1 MTNSASID
9 KSAVQVLNSPFS
21 YIKIN
26 SFNLD
31 VIRHSDDPDDL
42 LMNLS
47 FDILTGEWLPEEN
60 NNLVLVISLESIP
73 KNLLLSHEKTLNPTC
88 SFLNLLKRHRF
99 HSVNNQY
106 VVISQP
112 FKNSSNSITLTIK
125 NISPHKYS
133 LTRITSPAISDVD
146 YSDDQ
151 IDVRLLTDCRDINSK
166 YMTSFKS
173 TSSIIKTSGS
183 IGLEI
188 SLDRHEARK
197 RISLDDLSVG
207 LRILGGRSSAVGLSI
222 DLTRLPSFVTSKET
236 TSRLIK
242 VRVQKMDLWDDDI
255 LEEKIIMARL
265 ILYRD
270 SEQLILDHV
279 DNDVKKLEYLSP
291 GYDYLIST
299 VEDIEINYY

>member
-9 KSAVQVLNSPFS
+9 KSTVQVLNSPFS

-42 LMNLS
+42 SMNLS

-60 NNLVLVISLESIP
+60 NNLVLVINTQSIP
-73 KNLLLSHEKTLNPTC
+73 KDLLLSHEKTLSPTC

-99 HSVNNQY
+99 HSVNNQH

-112 FKNSSNSITLTIK
+112 FKNSSNSVTLTIK

-133 LTRITSPAISDVD
+133 LTRITSPPITDVD
-146 YSDDQ
+146 YNDDQ
-151 IDVRLLTDCRDINSK
+151 IDVKLLTNSRELSSK
-166 YMTSFKS
+166 YLTSNKP

-188 SLDRHEARK
+188 ALDRHEARK
-197 RISLDDLSVG
+197 RINLDDLTMS
-207 LRILGGRSSAVGLSI
+207 LRVLGGCSSSI
-222 DLTRLPSFVTSKET
+222 GFSINLDRLPAFVTSKET
-236 TSRLIK
+236 TSKLVK
-242 VRVQKMDLWDDDI
+242 VHVQKMDLWDDEI
-255 LEEKIIMARL
+255 LEEKIITARL
-265 ILYRD
+265 TLYKNSD
-270 SEQLILDHV
+270 QLILDHV

-291 GYDYLIST
+291 GHDYIIST
-299 VEDIEINYY
+299 SEDIEINYY